1 MKRLLTERYRERLS
15 GVFSCYDRII
25 VTGTL
30 PGPCYAQGMTAFL
43 SARQMI
49 RIFDYARCAE
59 PLRDRVRQRAAELA
73 GAAGLTIQHIA
84 KNHIRK
90 EDIVAKVLAARGD
103 HPGLVHIISAM
114 EACDSYK
121 PWHDK
126 QTHRTFLRPDS
137 GKCLHY
143 YFYFIDTELGL
154 IYLRPDL
161 VSLPLAVLLQR
172 P

>member
-1 MKRLLTERYRERLS
+1 MDAGYHGSGEASLKRPLTERYRERLS
-15 GVFSCYDRII
+15 GVLSCCDRII

-30 PGPCYAQGMTAFL
+30 PGACYAQGMTAFL
-43 SARQMI
+43 SARQI
-49 RIFDYARCAE
+49 RIFDYARFAE

-103 HPGLVHIISAM
+103 HPGMVHIISAM

-126 QTHRTFLRPDS
+126 RTHRTFLRPDS

-143 YFYFIDTELGL
+143 YFY
-154 IYLRPDL
+154 
-161 VSLPLAVLLQR
+161 
-172 P
+172 